1 MAFKDDLNKA
11 LEKAVGYF
19 NDGDDVNTAV
29 VKSARD
35 MNFNPDQADRLVE
48 RFNTAKTINF
58 FERHPDDRTGS
69 FSVASKEK
77 VAAALFD
84 DDKQEKTA
92 SVAPYERGLADYSE
106 YMRDEI
112 DYTNPELFQGEEKTA
127 SDGYENCLGA
137 LYNDMSDCSAETV
150 GREIG
155 MRARRHYAL
164 AKEAED
170 LAGEISA
177 RVSNDFRR
185 IADSVCSGYSPEER
199 FALFK
204 AACGD
209 SPVFAGVEGL
219 VPSWIV
225 ESAKQAASKFSR
237 LNVIDLGDMDK
248 EAQDLRAIEKAD
260 EEVGEL
266 KKLAEKHREL
276 GHQIDTAFRKVAA
289 AMSPSSVSKA
299 LSGKGKSSDKDDD
312 DQLKSITDFLQLGSN
327 KVNEGTNDI
336 RKSTSSAMGINVDSV
351 ANAFKPKHKSLRDYI
366 NNLRRS
372 AIISDLYANDP
383 VLSEADPNQLSA
395 AYKTIVESAPEVS
408 MNKEVVRAILR
419 QSVNSV
425 AVSPFDV
432 KQWSDLEN
440 VLGKNRKLVREE
452 LDARRTV

>member
-1 MAFKDDLNKA
+1 MAFTDDLSKA
-11 LEKAVGYF
+11 LEKAVEYF
-19 NDGDDVNTAV
+19 NGGDDVNTAV

-92 SVAPYERGLADYSE
+92 SAAPYERGLADYSE

-127 SDGYENCLGA
+127 SDEIENCLGA
-137 LYNDMSDCSAETV
+137 MYNDMSDCSIETV

-155 MRARRHYAL
+155 MRARRHYEL
-164 AKEAED
+164 AKEAEA

-177 RVSNDFRR
+177 RVSDDFKK
-185 IADSVCSGYSPEER
+185 IAASVCSGYNPEER
-199 FALFK
+199 YAMFK

-219 VPSWIV
+219 VPQWVV
-225 ESAKQAASKFSR
+225 ESAKQASARFARS
-237 LNVIDLGDMDK
+237 NVIDLGDMDK
-248 EAQDLRAIEKAD
+248 EAQDLKAIEKAD
-260 EEVGEL
+260 TEVGDL
-266 KKLAEKHREL
+266 RKIAEKHRKI
-276 GHQIDTAFRKVAA
+276 GHQIDMSFRKIAA
-289 AMSPSSVSKA
+289 GLEPATGSGGSP
-299 LSGKGKSSDKDDD
+299 DKDS
-312 DQLKSITDFLQLGSN
+312 QLKSITDFLQLGTS
-327 KVNEGTNDI
+327 KLNEGTNDI
-336 RKSTSSAMGINVDSV
+336 RKSTSSALGVNTDSV
-351 ANAFKPKHKSLRDYI
+351 ANAFKPKHESLLDYI
-366 NNLRRS
+366 NNMRRS

-452 LDARRTV
+452 QDSRRHA